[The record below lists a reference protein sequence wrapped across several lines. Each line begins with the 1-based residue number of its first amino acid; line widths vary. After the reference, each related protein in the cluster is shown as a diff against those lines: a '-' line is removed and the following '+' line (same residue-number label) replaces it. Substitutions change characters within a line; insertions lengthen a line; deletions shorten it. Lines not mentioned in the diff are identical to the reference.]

1 MDRSKDNPRDAF
13 TISKLLHT
21 SKYTETRLLRGEY
34 VELYDRLRR
43 DIRRQKVL
51 ISKLAGQLFPEL
63 TSVFKDFAGATAS
76 AMLRN
81 HAAAAVVRQMSLE
94 TFIAAVRADFRA
106 RRLQVAKLRL
116 AHRQAARSVGVVDGI
131 QALQLALRLH
141 IETRKR
147 LESQLEEAHA
157 ALTDTLLTFRLI
169 LDSFSIVCFARIAIP
184 TARPSDARFHPR
196 GYAP

>member
-1 MDRSKDNPRDAF
+1 MNRSKDNPRDAF
-13 TISKLLHT
+13 TISKLLRT
-21 SKYTETRLLRGEY
+21 GKYTKTRLLRGEY

-63 TSVFKDFAGATAS
+63 TSVFKDFAGATAL
-76 AMLRN
+76 AML
-81 HAAAAVVRQMSLE
+81 RQMSLE
-94 TFIAAVRADFRA
+94 TFIAAVRADFWA
-106 RRLQVAKLRL
+106 RRMQVAKLRL